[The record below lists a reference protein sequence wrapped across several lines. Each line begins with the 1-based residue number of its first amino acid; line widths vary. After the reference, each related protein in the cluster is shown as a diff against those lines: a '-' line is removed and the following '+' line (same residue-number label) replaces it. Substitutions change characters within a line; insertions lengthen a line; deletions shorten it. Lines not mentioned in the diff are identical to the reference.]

1 MSCEKIAISD
11 VVILTT
17 EGRKDL
23 KDNGLLYGDSSRP
36 FGMMRMCHCLC
47 FFTRR
52 LLCFSVMLLIVSSLF
67 AQKGEGKHWGAEVEF
82 VPGKALVMD
91 QYQRKWMRGRD
102 NYTIGLRANYSTMPC
117 DSDDFA
123 ADYNF
128 PTLSVGLRYSI
139 NNGVTMYRDKDRE
152 WPLIEPVD
160 YESRLGNIVTLYGMF
175 TRPLYRT
182 AKWELAY
189 FLAAGIGYSK
199 NKYNTYDAIDNELI
213 GSRWLIYFGAGVN
226 ATYRF
231 APQWGLKAGLDF
243 YHHSNGA
250 LNRPNKGANILGP
263 SLALCYQPYAEEV
276 ADAKGTFAPASFKSY
291 WYCNITAG
299 VGGKTML
306 EDWIDTQFGT
316 APGEEN
322 YRTDQFKSYVAYSL
336 QADVMCRYARRWASG
351 VGVDLFYGSY
361 ASHVEKKDKAKGR
374 DLSHSPWS
382 VGIAAKHQ
390 VYFRNLSLAMS
401 LGYYLF
407 REMGHNAKEN
417 EKRYYE
423 RIGIHYTFPSLGGLT
438 IGGNVKAHLTK
449 ADLTEFVVSYP
460 IKF

>member
-1 MSCEKIAISD
+1 MFAFDD
-11 VVILTT
+11 VTLTT
-17 EGRKDL
+17 EGKKNL
-23 KDNGLLYGDSSRP
+23 KDNDLFHGDSSRP
-36 FGMMRMCHCLC
+36 LGMTCLC
-47 FFTRR
+47 KHAFYCLGFSARR
-52 LLCFSVMLLIVSSLF
+52 FLCFTAMLLIASVLL
-67 AQKGEGKHWGAEVEF
+67 AQKSEGKHWGAEVEF
-82 VPGKALVMD
+82 MPGKALVMD
-91 QYQRKWMRGRD
+91 EYQRKWMRGKD
-102 NYTIGLRANYSTMPC
+102 NYTIGVRANYSTLPS

-123 ADYNF
+123 ADYNY
-128 PTLSVGLRYSI
+128 PTLSIGLRYSM
-139 NNGVTMYRDKDRE
+139 NSNVTMYRDKDKD

-175 TRPLYRT
+175 SRPIFRSQ
-182 AKWELAY
+182 KWEFGY
-189 FLAAGIGYSK
+189 SLAAGVGYSK
-199 NKYNTYDAIDNELI
+199 NKYNTHDAIDNELI
-213 GSRWLIYFGAGVN
+213 GSRWLIYFGAGLN

-231 APQWGLKAGLDF
+231 APKWGLKAGLDF

-276 ADAKGTFAPASFKSY
+276 ADTKQTFSPASFKSF

-299 VGGKTML
+299 IGGKTML
-306 EDWIDTQFGT
+306 EDWIDTQFDT
-316 APGEEN
+316 PPSETD

-336 QADVMCRYARRWASG
+336 QADIMCRYARRWASG
-351 VGVDLFYGSY
+351 AGVDLFYGTYS
-361 ASHVEKKDKAKGR
+361 SHIRDLDAEKGRKAK
-374 DLSHSPWS
+374 HSPWS

-401 LGYYLF
+401 VGYYLF

-460 IKF
+460 IKL